1 MKIVTRQYN
10 MQVAKTENRPLTT
23 TWKNARMIRNHS
35 IRACAKEIL
44 NVNRG
49 IDVVKVNL
57 IGSPSTGKTTLAKTL
72 AHLIHEEA
80 DSPYIIKVFSRAEL
94 LDMENTLA
102 KLQPLNHVMI
112 FDDVSWLQ
120 AGANKNKIDQVQKT
134 FTEIRHLPGGQDIK
148 VIIIFNFHYQMGM
161 PKHLRQA
168 HFFGFTDMGS
178 SETENIQKMVGLNNM
193 YKVGEFRN
201 VAYEYGSSYKA
212 ATEEKP
218 EQLPTFSYKISKLGR
233 FVYTYRQPFA
243 PALWWNN
250 NSLRHIVFPAREWIQ
265 PICYACTG
273 IDSKAEEEFGDA
285 LTFKEIANTVYNESK
300 VKSALQVLFFIQGQN
315 TFSRPVLRC
324 IKWIEREWKLRK
336 YNYAEIMK
344 LYDLSE
350 TPNSTTRMPTID
362 EFLKEK
368 ESISGLDLPDH
379 SPSP

>member
-1 MKIVTRQYN
+1 MMLQSRASK
-10 MQVAKTENRPLTT
+10 APLTT

-35 IRACAKEIL
+35 IRACAREIL

-80 DSPYIIKVFSRAEL
+80 DTPYVIKIFSRAEL

-168 HFFGFTDMGS
+168 HFFGFTDCGS
-178 SETENIQKMVGLNNM
+178 SETENIQKMVGLKNM
-193 YKVGEFRN
+193 YKVQEFRN
-201 VAYEYGSSYKA
+201 AAYEYGSSYKA
-212 ATEEKP
+212 ATEETP
-218 EQLPTFSYKISKLGR
+218 EHLPTFSYKISKVGK
-233 FVYTYRQPFA
+233 FTYTYRQPFA

-250 NSLRHIVFPAREWIQ
+250 NSLRHIVFPIRDWIE
-265 PICYACTG
+265 PICYICTG
-273 IDSKAEEEFGDA
+273 IDANAEVERGDA
-285 LTFKEIANTVYNESK
+285 ILFKQVANQIYDKKSI
-300 VKSALQVLFFIQGQN
+300 KSALRVIFYGQGMN
-315 TFSRPVLRC
+315 VFAPATLRA
-324 IKWIEREWKLRK
+324 IKWIEREWKLKK

-344 LYDLSE
+344 NYDLNE
-350 TPNSTTRMPTID
+350 TPSCNTQQPTID
-362 EFLKEK
+362 EFQRRKALEYEEKLK
-368 ESISGLDLPDH
+368 SIVSVPDH
-379 SPSP
+379 PDQVP

>member
-1 MKIVTRQYN
+1 MPANKASSAPV
-10 MQVAKTENRPLTT
+10 TT

-35 IRACAKEIL
+35 IRACAREIL

-72 AHLIHEEA
+72 AHLIHTEA
-80 DSPYIIKVFSRAEL
+80 TEPYVIKVFTRAEL

-120 AGANKNKIDQVQKT
+120 AGNNKSKIDQVQKT

-178 SETENIQKMVGLNNM
+178 SETENIQKMVGLKNM
-193 YKVGEFRN
+193 TKVAEFRR
-201 VAYEYGSSYKA
+201 ATFEAGSTYKA
-212 ATEEKP
+212 GSEDELEK
-218 EQLPTFSYKISKLGR
+218 LATFSYKLGKAGK
-233 FVYTYRQPFA
+233 FTYTYRQPFA

-250 NSLRHIVFPAREWIQ
+250 NSLRHVVFPIREWIE
-265 PICYACTG
+265 PICHICSGEKTL
-273 IDSKAEEEFGDA
+273 EEKGDA
-285 LTFKEIANTVYNESK
+285 ALFKKIADSTYREKEIRY
-300 VKSALQVLFFIQGQN
+300 ALRIIFYQKGINLW
-315 TFSRPVLRC
+315 PVEIKRAL
-324 IKWIEREWKLRK
+324 KWIEREWKVK
-336 YNYAEIMK
+336 HYDSEEIMK
-344 LYDLSE
+344 LYKLNDQR
-350 TPNSTTRMPTID
+350 TRNDAPLMD
-362 EFLKEK
+362 QQKE
-368 ESISGLDLPDH
+368 LVTA
-379 SPSP
+379 